1 MAANLGTLTLDV
13 VAKIGGFTGPLD
25 EAGRASKKYAASVK
39 KASEDA
45 GKSAGKLGAAIGA
58 GAAAAAIGLGV
69 LVSQQ
74 LEVIGDQDDL
84 AKRLRTTVDSLGVLQ
99 RAGELSGVSMD
110 QISAAATK
118 LELAMGKAASG
129 SKAQVEAFDR
139 LGISY
144 QDLAK
149 LPLDERILAVNKALE
164 ESVPDYERAA
174 VAATLFGAKNGAALQ
189 QLDPETLA
197 EANRQITVFGV
208 KLSDIDS
215 SKVEAAGD
223 AISIFSLAADGLA
236 KQLTVELSP
245 LLTQLSTDFLDAAES
260 AGGVGPAV
268 RDSVKTALESV
279 AFLINAG
286 DGVGRVFKIIS
297 AEFDGLVS
305 SAAGSIIAGV
315 YQTLTLL
322 NKLPGV
328 DLSEQLGGLESNYNA
343 QVEAALDATE
353 RMRDALESPLAGD
366 AFVEYYEKAQKAA
379 EDAALANQQET
390 KTKKDRIVAGEQ
402 YSASLKAQ
410 EAAEKA
416 AAAEAKKLAAARE
429 QQLKA
434 INDQIA
440 GFELEAATV
449 GMTATQQ
456 KLYKLA
462 LDGATESQI
471 KQATAALDAV
481 SAFEAQKKSQEDYK
495 ALISDLR
502 TDEEQLTDQLK
513 QRLAVLDSISN
524 ITDEERN
531 KSLGR
536 IADQATEDAPDFQ
549 GPSPEN
555 GGFLSEFTK
564 LDDAEQELE
573 DWYSKQLTMLD
584 QFRAERSDLSET
596 WDAQELELKKQHEEQ
611 MGKIEQARQQVG
623 LNSLGDFFGQVA
635 NLRNNDSKKG
645 KALGKAAA
653 IAQAT
658 INAYTAATG
667 AYASA
672 SAIPV
677 VGWVLGPVAAA
688 AALAAGL
695 ANVSAIKGQA
705 HDGIMSVPSSGTWN
719 LEKGE
724 RVTTANTSAALDAT
738 LADIQRGQRN
748 GGTGDTNINISL
760 PQMNSRRETQEAAAI
775 TARRVSN
782 AVSNAARY
790 Q

>member
-1 MAANLGTLTLDV
+1 MANLGQLTLDV

-139 LGISY
+139 LGLSY

-223 AISIFSLAADGLA
+223 AISIFGLAADGIA
-236 KQLTVELSP
+236 KQITVELSP
-245 LLTQLSTDFLDAAES
+245 LLTQLSEDFLDAAES
-260 AGGVGPAV
+260 AGGIGTKVKEAASTAV
-268 RDSVKTALESV
+268 NGLGFVL
-279 AFLINAG
+279 NAA
-286 DGVGRVFKIIS
+286 DGVKRAFT
-297 AEFDGLVS
+297 LVAQNIVATFS
-305 SAAGSIIAGV
+305 AGV
-315 YQTLTLL
+315 GSANQLAAALT
-322 NKLPGV
+322 
-328 DLSEQLGGLESNYNA
+328 
-343 QVEAALDATE
+343 AALDKIPGIDLAEQTAELQQKANSNFEAVRLAYEGMKDELE
-353 RMRDALESPLAGD
+353 RPLSGD

-379 EDAALANQQET
+379 EEAALANQQEN

-402 YSASLKAQ
+402 YAASLKAQ

-440 GFELEAATV
+440 GFELEAATL
-449 GMTATQQ
+449 GMTVTQQ

-564 LDDAEQELE
+564 LDDAEKELE
-573 DWYSKQLTMLD
+573 DWYSNQLSMLNK
-584 QFRAERSDLSET
+584 FREERADLSST
-596 WDAQELELKKQHEEQ
+596 WDEQELSLKKQHEEQ
-611 MGKIEQARQQVG
+611 MGKIEKARQQVG
-623 LNSLGDFFGQVA
+623 LNSLSDFFGQVA
-635 NLRNNDSKKG
+635 NLSGTESKKG
-645 KALGKAAA
+645 KALAKTAA

-705 HDGIMSVPSSGTWN
+705 HDGIMSVPNSGTWN

-724 RVTTANTSAALDAT
+724 RVTTANTSAALDKT
-738 LADIQRGQRN
+738 LADIQQGQKV
-748 GGTGDTNINISL
+748 GGRGDTNINISL
-760 PQMNSRRETQEAAAI
+760 PEMSSRRQTQEAAAM
-775 TARRVSN
+775 TARKVSN
-782 AVSNAARY
+782 VVSSTARY